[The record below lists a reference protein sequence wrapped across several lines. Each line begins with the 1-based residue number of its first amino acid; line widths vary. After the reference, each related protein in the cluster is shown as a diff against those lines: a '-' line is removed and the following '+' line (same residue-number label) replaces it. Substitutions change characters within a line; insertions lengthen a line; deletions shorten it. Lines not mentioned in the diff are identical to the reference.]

1 MANVQF
7 KLGTQ
12 AAVDK
17 LLVTPGTSVVE
28 GSFYL
33 TNDTHRLYIG
43 QKASSDAANAQ
54 LFPVNEGVITV
65 ATVSD
70 LPKVGDSDG
79 AAFAGRFYYVTAGNI
94 LCVYN
99 GKAWVQINTN
109 TDTTITDYTTAVSA
123 TGDVGT
129 IKETITLTGNAKKET
144 SHTITGSNG
153 VKVTASGSNLTIAG
167 DSYTLTSTVASG
179 VATISL
185 NSANTAN
192 DTSIK
197 VKQGSNVSI
206 TQDSSTKEITIA
218 ATDTTL
224 SSATGAS
231 ADKGFTVTV
240 TDTKNISK
248 TATITPQVKVGKT
261 KTSTVDFVKGVATLD
276 VYSAADI
283 DDKMK
288 ALNAMVYKGTLG
300 TDGTVSALPTTN
312 ISIGDTYLVSTRT
325 TVGTKN
331 VYPGSLIIARG
342 TEDATTGYI
351 TGDVIWDV
359 VESTQDSDT
368 TYHFEAVANG
378 VQMRSSTNSVTGT
391 LKVVGDGTYTSVASS
406 SSSASDNTQTLT
418 VKHATKTQSDSTDAA
433 LTQSKVGTTTFT
445 AVTGV
450 TRDSAGHVSGIKTR
464 SITLQDTNSA
474 VSGVSYASSATNNT
488 GTLTAS
494 VTTTNAVNAATTK
507 TGSFT
512 VGSSSLSVTSNAANN
527 GLNINLTWGSF

>member
-17 LLVTPGTSVVE
+17 LIVTPGTSVVE

-43 QKASSDAANAQ
+43 QKASADAANAQ

-65 ATVSD
+65 ATVSE
-70 LPKVGDSDG
+70 LPKVGDTDG
-79 AAFAGRFYYVTAGNI
+79 AAYAGRFYYVTAGNI

-129 IKETITLTGNAKKET
+129 VKETITLTGGAKKET

-153 VKVTASGSNLTIAG
+153 VKVTASGNNLTIAG

-179 VATISL
+179 TATISL

-197 VKQGSNVSI
+197 VKQGSNISI
-206 TQDSSTKEITIA
+206 TQDASTKDITIA

-224 SSATGAS
+224 KSATGAS

-240 TDTKNISK
+240 TDTKNIAK

-261 KTSTVDFVKGVATLD
+261 KTSTVDFVEGVATLD
-276 VYSAADI
+276 VYSASDI

-300 TDGTVSALPTTN
+300 TDGTVSALPTSN

-325 TVGTKN
+325 TVGNKN
-331 VYPGSLIIARG
+331 VYPGSLVIARG
-342 TEDATTGYI
+342 TEDATGYI

-368 TYHFEAVANG
+368 TYQFEAVAG
-378 VQMRSSTNSVTGT
+378 GIQMRSSTNSVTGT
-391 LKVVGDGTYTSVASS
+391 LKVVGDGTYTSVDSS
-406 SSSASDNTQTLT
+406 SSSASSNTQTLT
-418 VKHATKTQSDSTDAA
+418 VKHATKTQSDSTDTA

-445 AVTGV
+445 AVTDV

-474 VSGVSYASSATNNT
+474 VSGVSYKSSAENNT

-494 VTTTNAVNAATTK
+494 VTTTNAVNSATTK

-527 GLNINLTWGSF
+527 GLNIDLTWGSF